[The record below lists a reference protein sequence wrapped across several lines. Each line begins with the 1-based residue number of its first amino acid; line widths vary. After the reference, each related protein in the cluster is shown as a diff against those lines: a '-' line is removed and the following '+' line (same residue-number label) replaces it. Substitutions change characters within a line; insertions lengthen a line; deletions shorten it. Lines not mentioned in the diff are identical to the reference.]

1 MVGWLTWVVLALVG
15 ATIGSFINVVIYRLP
30 NRQSLIF
37 PSSHCLSCG
46 ERLGFLDLV
55 PVLSYL
61 LLRGRCRHCG
71 KRFSPR
77 YALVEAAG
85 AALAV
90 AAVYYYG
97 LTPYAL
103 GVFVA
108 GCALMVAF
116 FIDLDHMII
125 PDQVPVILVAVGIAF
140 DSYNLA
146 VFGAEPAVHFTEKL
160 GLSSYHIYL
169 PASLIGMLVGAGVF
183 LIIGWIFERLLK
195 RPALGL
201 GDVKLAAG
209 VGAILGPGYQFL
221 AFFLLA
227 VVGGAA
233 IAIVLMLLHLR
244 RREGYL
250 PFGPMLALS
259 ALAMLL
265 WPEVLTTWVMHFYGG

>member
-1 MVGWLTWVVLALVG
+1 LADWPTWVVLALVG
-15 ATIGSFINVVIYRLP
+15 ATVGSFINVVIYRLP
-30 NRQSLIF
+30 HRQSLLF
-37 PSSHCLSCG
+37 PPSHCLSCG
-46 ERLGFLDLV
+46 QRLGFVDLV

-71 KRFSPR
+71 KGFSPR
-77 YALVEAAG
+77 YALVEAAVAG
-85 AALAV
+85 LAV
-90 AAVYYYG
+90 ASVYYYG
-97 LTPYAL
+97 LYPYAL
-103 GVFVA
+103 GIFVA

-116 FIDLDHMII
+116 FVDLDHMII
-125 PDQVPVILVAVGIAF
+125 PDQVPVILVVVGITF
-140 DSYNLA
+140 DLYKLA
-146 VFGAEPAVHFTEKL
+146 VFGTDRALHFTEKV
-160 GLSSYHIYL
+160 GATVHHIYL
-169 PASLIGMLVGAGVF
+169 PASLVGLLVGGGVF
-183 LIIGWIFERLLK
+183 LTIGWVFERLLR

-233 IAIVLMLLHLR
+233 ISILLMLLRLR
-244 RREGYL
+244 RREGYI

-265 WPEVLTTWVMHFYGG
+265 WPEVLTPWVMRFYGG